1 MMYIINNLKES
12 KTSIGK
18 GEKMEKFIPETYKEV
33 TKNLEPVIE
42 KYDLDKITVESL
54 VRSSIEIEE
63 QSVQP
68 VTAIWSFR
76 NGKTYSTKA
85 SNIKVKFKI
94 CAFISISTKKRRWGR
109 RDFWLALAIIYLI
122 VDLFTT
128 ATQEIDEIS
137 SVVLIAVYRL
147 QHGDEKR
154 ILEYINEIC
163 PENLKKDIMP
173 EHIERIIRKIRELGM
188 YFLRRW
194 KI

>member
-1 MMYIINNLKES
+1 
-12 KTSIGK
+12 
-18 GEKMEKFIPETYKEV
+18 MEKFIPETYKEV
-33 TKNLEPVIE
+33 TKSLEPVIE

-85 SNIKVKFKI
+85 SNIKVNLKFALSSVFRLK
-94 CAFISISTKKRRWGR
+94 TTLGQ

-137 SVVLIAVYRL
+137 S
-147 QHGDEKR
+147 G
-154 ILEYINEIC
+154 
-163 PENLKKDIMP
+163 
-173 EHIERIIRKIRELGM
+173 
-188 YFLRRW
+188 
-194 KI
+194 

>member
-1 MMYIINNLKES
+1 
-12 KTSIGK
+12 
-18 GEKMEKFIPETYKEV
+18 MEKFIPETYKEV

-85 SNIKVKFKI
+85 SNIKVNLKFALSSVFRLK
-94 CAFISISTKKRRWGR
+94 TTLGQ

-163 PENLKKDIMP
+163 TENLKKDILP
-173 EHIERIIRKIRELGM
+173 EHIEESLEKLESWGCISCVDGKYRVNETVTASMIKQLS
-188 YFLRRW
+188 
-194 KI
+194 

>member
-1 MMYIINNLKES
+1 
-12 KTSIGK
+12 
-18 GEKMEKFIPETYKEV
+18 MEKFIPETYKEV

-85 SNIKVKFKI
+85 SNIKVNLKFALSSVFRLK
-94 CAFISISTKKRRWGR
+94 TTLGQ

-137 SVVLIAVYRL
+137 YETIKHWRTGGNGRYHDAP
-147 QHGDEKR
+147 QGQ
-154 ILEYINEIC
+154 IC
-163 PENLKKDIMP
+163 SCSTPS
-173 EHIERIIRKIRELGM
+173 G
-188 YFLRRW
+188 
-194 KI
+194 